1 MQQAR
6 IHRQAQEY
14 FPYPKHVS
22 ETSML
27 AFKIEEQSNITRCQ
41 CVCQLIRRVCS
52 VPTFIF
58 FVYRGGISSTSFRI
72 YCQIYLRIIEADQP
86 VYLQ

>member
-1 MQQAR
+1 MRQAR

-27 AFKIEEQSNITRCQ
+27 AFKLKNNQILQGVS
-41 CVCQLIRRVCS
+41 VCQLIRRVCS

-58 FVYRGGISSTSFRI
+58 CVYCGGISSTSFRI